1 MTEFSEDDVQ
11 ALGDNVIAILTTV
24 RSLTQPEILSLTKNA
39 LEAFQDQDISDEDI
53 SMWALM
59 KDRSDPEVRKGL
71 ARLINMVKVLADQP
85 RASEN

>member
-11 ALGDNVIAILTTV
+11 ALGDNVIAILSTV
-24 RSLTQPEILSLTKNA
+24 RSLTQPEIMSLTNNA
-39 LEAFQDQDISDEDI
+39 LEAFQDQDISDEDV

-59 KDRSDPEVRKGL
+59 KDLSDPKVRKGM

-85 RASEN
+85 GGSEN